1 MGKGTKSI
9 YNLHITGHELLPP
22 PDEIKAEFNLVGD
35 ALTTVKE
42 GHKSVKGILDRD
54 DPRLIVVVGPCSIH
68 NPEEALE
75 YARRLKPL
83 ADELS
88 NELLILMRVY
98 FEKPRTSVGW
108 EGLIY
113 DPYLDGSHRID
124 HVDDANQ
131 VFVRVGCFV
140 RAQPERGES
149 LQVVQVD
156 IGHMTGAGTR
166 KTGAKPN

>member
-22 PDEIKAEFNLVGD
+22 PDEVKAEFNLTGD
-35 ALTTVKE
+35 ALATVKA
-42 GHKSVKGILDRD
+42 GHKAVKGILDRQ

-68 NPEEALE
+68 NTEEAME

-88 NELLILMRVY
+88 QELLILMRVY

-108 EGLIY
+108 EGAHL
-113 DPYLDGSHRID
+113 
-124 HVDDANQ
+124 
-131 VFVRVGCFV
+131 
-140 RAQPERGES
+140 
-149 LQVVQVD
+149 
-156 IGHMTGAGTR
+156 
-166 KTGAKPN
+166 